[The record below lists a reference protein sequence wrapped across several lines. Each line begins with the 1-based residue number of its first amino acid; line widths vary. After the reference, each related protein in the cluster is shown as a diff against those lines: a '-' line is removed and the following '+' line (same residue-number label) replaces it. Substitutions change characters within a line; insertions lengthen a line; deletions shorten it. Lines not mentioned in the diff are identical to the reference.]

1 MSSLKEV
8 CEGLPLNPL
17 PPRRPRDKNVAH
29 APVRTPSLTREE
41 VRVGV
46 ILYFIIYSIYHSIST
61 FDLVMFLCLKVK
73 QYCGRHHKT
82 IKCNI
87 ALADFSQEQEHQSR
101 ANNADS

>member
-17 PPRRPRDKNVAH
+17 PPRRPRDEDVAH

-46 ILYFIIYSIYHSIST
+46 ILYFFIYAVYTIQYPHLIN
-61 FDLVMFLCLKVK
+61 LCFF
-73 QYCGRHHKT
+73 
-82 IKCNI
+82 
-87 ALADFSQEQEHQSR
+87 A
-101 ANNADS
+101 